1 MKSNNR
7 FTPRCPA
14 LVLLAGVVE
23 VSIKAEAMTS
33 DVQCGNE
40 IVNVPERG
48 RIDLVKKPL
57 IVKVG
62 FKQRQQQ
69 QKNKLIFTHTILMFI
84 NLSPI
89 FCPPG

>member
-33 DVQCGNE
+33 DVPCGNE
-40 IVNVPERG
+40 IVNVPVRG

-57 IVKVG
+57 RVKVG
-62 FKQRQQQ
+62 FKRQQQ
-69 QKNKLIFTHTILMFI
+69 QQRNKLILTHMILMFI